1 MKLKKFVPFV
11 ISVLMI
17 FQVCV
22 PFAFADEDPP
32 EKIPQRIMDLANHKI
47 RPKNDDP
54 NSKVMLNSK
63 DIKGLISEENDTIL
77 DVVKIS
83 ENKDSEIFEA
93 TVIVTRAVLNKYEE
107 DILADVKY
115 FVKMTYDK
123 RNLPDGYPGYKITN
137 VSGGVISKS
146 DPQMT
151 PTKLYLRSISGYSR
165 YLNATGNRTSGIE
178 KFNSTTWNSPKMG
191 STYSFSPSS
200 NYYYDTSG
208 AGGINAQAHLTVKR
222 SVSSATWTDYVD
234 VFIGTRF
241 GLT

>member
-17 FQVCV
+17 FQVYV
-22 PFAFADEDPP
+22 PFAFADEDPL

-83 ENKDSEIFEA
+83 ENKGSEIFEA

-107 DILADVKY
+107 EILADVKY
-115 FVKMTYDK
+115 FVKMTY
-123 RNLPDGYPGYKITN
+123 
-137 VSGGVISKS
+137 V
-146 DPQMT
+146 
-151 PTKLYLRSISGYSR
+151 
-165 YLNATGNRTSGIE
+165 
-178 KFNSTTWNSPKMG
+178 
-191 STYSFSPSS
+191 
-200 NYYYDTSG
+200 
-208 AGGINAQAHLTVKR
+208 
-222 SVSSATWTDYVD
+222 
-234 VFIGTRF
+234 
-241 GLT
+241 